1 MLSLRN
7 FRNRALLFLAM
18 CGALFLVYSTPARGQ
33 GIARDA
39 LASFPTDTQQLAYTN
54 LAELRNASDYA
65 KLRGRLWGPQLRG
78 FVEFLRD
85 AGDDPE
91 KDVDEV
97 VLGWRT
103 SDTTG
108 FFGLANGRFHPS
120 QVREFFARR
129 KLPTS
134 QYAGSRLYSSGKEG
148 RNFFFTFL
156 SDSSAAFGRLNDLEA
171 ILDVRAGSNAGLDS
185 NSSFLSW
192 EGELE
197 GSALEWGV
205 ATGNAAVKQAAL
217 WLNGGMKPPTDL
229 GALMGPVQ
237 AFLYSIDLRNDLSTH
252 ISVICDRPETA
263 AALAQIL
270 TLWRNSHPVA
280 PTSSPNVSAFL
291 EGLDISADGARVELR
306 GSGPSAL
313 LDELGS

>member
-7 FRNRALLFLAM
+7 FRNRASLFLAM

-39 LASFPTDTQQLAYTN
+39 LASFPADTQQLAYTN

-103 SDTTG
+103 ADTTG

-148 RNFFFTFL
+148 
-156 SDSSAAFGRLNDLEA
+156 SSGQPPPEPPSSASARSAFGSSILIRCFFLRL
-171 ILDVRAGSNAGLDS
+171 RRTGC
-185 NSSFLSW
+185 
-192 EGELE
+192 
-197 GSALEWGV
+197 SA
-205 ATGNAAVKQAAL
+205 Q
-217 WLNGGMKPPTDL
+217 
-229 GALMGPVQ
+229 
-237 AFLYSIDLRNDLSTH
+237 S
-252 ISVICDRPETA
+252 
-263 AALAQIL
+263 
-270 TLWRNSHPVA
+270 
-280 PTSSPNVSAFL
+280 
-291 EGLDISADGARVELR
+291 ISARTG
-306 GSGPSAL
+306 
-313 LDELGS
+313 